1 MNMNATPP
9 AGGRLARA
17 CQFLEILT
25 MWLLGAVTILILIQ
39 IAARDIAGVGA
50 PWAEELARY
59 CGLGL
64 VYLAL
69 PWLLL
74 HDKQIHVDL
83 FVSRLKGKPAR
94 VLRVANE
101 ALTLLFCVLFL
112 WGGWVFMQR
121 AAKFKTAALAIPNW
135 IYYLPAFVGMFF
147 FLLVSILRLQ
157 RALRG
162 EALGNAS

>member
-1 MNMNATPP
+1 MNATPP
-9 AGGRLARA
+9 SGGWLARA
-17 CQFLEILT
+17 CQFLELVT
-25 MWLLGAVTILILIQ
+25 MCLLGAVTILILIQ

-74 HDKQIHVDL
+74 HDKHIHVDL
-83 FVSRLKGKPAR
+83 FVSRLKGMPAR
-94 VLRVANE
+94 ALRVANE
-101 ALTLLFCVLFL
+101 LLTLTFCVLFL
-112 WGGWVFMQR
+112 WGGWAFMQR
-121 AAKFKTAALAIPNW
+121 AARFSTAALGIPNW

-147 FLLVSILRLQ
+147 FLLVSLLRLQ

-162 EALGNAS
+162 EPLGNAS